1 MAAAAGAAADVPL
14 NFSLHASSLVV
25 PTETFCSRRQKTFT
39 RQAVTYNGPAR
50 ITATVRNS
58 HDRCTVLRVLCV
70 PTIVSQGTDSD
81 CVYAVETFHREW

>member
-1 MAAAAGAAADVPL
+1 M
-14 NFSLHASSLVV
+14 
-25 PTETFCSRRQKTFT
+25 
-39 RQAVTYNGPAR
+39 